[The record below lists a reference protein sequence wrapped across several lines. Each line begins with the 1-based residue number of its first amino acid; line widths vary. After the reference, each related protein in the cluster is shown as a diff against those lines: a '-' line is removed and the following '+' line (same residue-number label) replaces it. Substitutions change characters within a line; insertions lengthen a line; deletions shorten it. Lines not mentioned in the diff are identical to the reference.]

1 MMRRLISASLRFR
14 FLVIALA
21 SAMMIVGIALIPA
34 MPVDAFPEFAPPRV
48 EIQVEAPGMS
58 TVEVEELITVPLEEA
73 LNGTQGL
80 VVMRSKS
87 VPGLASINLLF
98 EPGSDIWRAR
108 QLVSE
113 RLATA
118 IPNLPSVITVPIIL
132 PPLSST
138 SRAMFVG
145 LSSDEVSLLD
155 LSTIAFWDVRAALLA
170 VPGVANVAIWGERLQ
185 QIHVQ
190 VDPARMRAHGVSVD
204 QVAEITADALEVG
217 LFTYTAAAHPGIGG
231 WIETPQQ
238 RLAIRHVLPISTPEE
253 LAQVVVK
260 IEDGV
265 PLRLGDLGRVVEDHP
280 PLIGDA
286 VINDGPGLLLVVE
299 KFPWGNTLELTRGV
313 EAALADLQ
321 QGLPGVEMDTTIFR
335 PATFIELAI
344 GNLSWALLIGALLVM
359 VILLFF
365 LWEWR
370 VALISMV
377 AIPLSLMAGALVL
390 HQLGAT
396 INVMVLAG
404 FVIAIG
410 VVVDD
415 AIIDVENITRRLRQ
429 NRLEGSTES
438 TASIVL
444 HSSLEVRSAII
455 YATLIDVVAI
465 APVFFLEGLTGAFFG
480 PLAIAYGLSVLASM
494 AVALTV
500 TPALAL
506 ILLRNA
512 PIERRDSPLA
522 RWLKS
527 GYERGLSRI
536 IHTARP
542 AFAAVAIIAVL
553 GVIVTPQLGQSLLP
567 DFKERDFLMHWLTKP
582 GTSHPEMTRITTAA
596 SQELRSI
603 PGVRNFGAHIGRAI
617 ASDEV
622 VGIYFTE
629 NWVSVDPSADYD
641 ATRAAIQQ
649 TVDGYPGIVRD
660 VQTYLK
666 ERTKEVLTGTSEA
679 IVVRIYGPELAV
691 LRGLAEEV
699 RQKISEIE
707 GVDDLHTELQ
717 VDIPQ
722 VEVEVDLA
730 KADRYGLK
738 PGDVRRA
745 AGALVAGIEVGDI
758 YRDGKAFDVALWST
772 PETRTSLTS
781 LRELLID
788 TPSGGQVRLADVAKV
803 EIVPTPNE
811 VKHEGVFRRIDVG
824 LNVAGRDL
832 GSVARDVEEA
842 LRQVDFP
849 LEYHPELLGEYAER
863 QAAQGR
869 LLLLGIAA
877 LIGVFLLLHTS
888 FGSARLATL
897 SFLTLPSALV
907 GGVLAAYLT
916 GGILSLGSLIGFFTV
931 LGIAARNG
939 IMMINHF
946 QHLEHSE
953 GEPFGFGLVLRGA
966 RERLSPIL
974 MTALATG
981 LALVPLAIAGDLPGH
996 EIEHP
1001 MAIVIL
1007 GGLVTSTLLNLFIV
1021 PSLYLRFGRHRPRKV
1036 IEAQADS

>member
-1 MMRRLISASLRFR
+1 MRRLISASLRFR

-21 SAMMIVGIALIPA
+21 SGLMVIGVAQIPS

-80 VVMRSKS
+80 AVMRSKS

-145 LSSDEVSLLD
+145 LSSNEMSLLD
-155 LSTIAFWDVRAALLA
+155 LSTIAFWDVRAKLLA

-190 VDPARMRAHGVSVD
+190 VDPALLRAHGVSVD

-299 KFPWGNTLELTRGV
+299 KFPWGNTLELTHGV

-344 GNLSWALLIGALLVM
+344 GNLSWALLIGALLVL

-377 AIPLSLMAGALVL
+377 AIPISLLAGALVL

-415 AIIDVENITRRLRQ
+415 AIIDVENIARRLRQ
-429 NRLEGSTES
+429 ARLEGSTES

-444 HSSLEVRSAII
+444 HASLEVRSSIV
-455 YATLIDVVAI
+455 YATLIIVVAI
-465 APVFFLEGLTGAFFG
+465 MPVFFLEGLTGAFFQ
-480 PLAIAYGLSVLASM
+480 PLATAYGL
-494 AVALTV
+494 AV
-500 TPALAL
+500 
-506 ILLRNA
+506 
-512 PIERRDSPLA
+512 
-522 RWLKS
+522 
-527 GYERGLSRI
+527 
-536 IHTARP
+536 
-542 AFAAVAIIAVL
+542 
-553 GVIVTPQLGQSLLP
+553 
-567 DFKERDFLMHWLTKP
+567 
-582 GTSHPEMTRITTAA
+582 
-596 SQELRSI
+596 
-603 PGVRNFGAHIGRAI
+603 
-617 ASDEV
+617 
-622 VGIYFTE
+622 
-629 NWVSVDPSADYD
+629 
-641 ATRAAIQQ
+641 
-649 TVDGYPGIVRD
+649 
-660 VQTYLK
+660 
-666 ERTKEVLTGTSEA
+666 
-679 IVVRIYGPELAV
+679 
-691 LRGLAEEV
+691 
-699 RQKISEIE
+699 
-707 GVDDLHTELQ
+707 
-717 VDIPQ
+717 
-722 VEVEVDLA
+722 
-730 KADRYGLK
+730 
-738 PGDVRRA
+738 
-745 AGALVAGIEVGDI
+745 
-758 YRDGKAFDVALWST
+758 
-772 PETRTSLTS
+772 
-781 LRELLID
+781 
-788 TPSGGQVRLADVAKV
+788 
-803 EIVPTPNE
+803 
-811 VKHEGVFRRIDVG
+811 
-824 LNVAGRDL
+824 
-832 GSVARDVEEA
+832 
-842 LRQVDFP
+842 
-849 LEYHPELLGEYAER
+849 
-863 QAAQGR
+863 
-869 LLLLGIAA
+869 
-877 LIGVFLLLHTS
+877 
-888 FGSARLATL
+888 
-897 SFLTLPSALV
+897 
-907 GGVLAAYLT
+907 
-916 GGILSLGSLIGFFTV
+916 
-931 LGIAARNG
+931 
-939 IMMINHF
+939 
-946 QHLEHSE
+946 
-953 GEPFGFGLVLRGA
+953 
-966 RERLSPIL
+966 
-974 MTALATG
+974 
-981 LALVPLAIAGDLPGH
+981 
-996 EIEHP
+996 
-1001 MAIVIL
+1001 
-1007 GGLVTSTLLNLFIV
+1007 
-1021 PSLYLRFGRHRPRKV
+1021 
-1036 IEAQADS
+1036 